1 MLPDNTV
8 KPLIN
13 ALQDKFAEEVT
24 IIDLSSESSFA
35 DAFILAT
42 GNSDVHMKTLLEN
55 VSETMDRM
63 KREYRIEGEHSPKW
77 ILLDAGN
84 VVINI
89 FSREGRDF
97 YRLESIWANAEM
109 TRVGD

>member
-1 MLPDNTV
+1 LLPDNTV

-63 KREYRIEGEHSPKW
+63 KREYRIEGERSPKW

>member
-1 MLPDNTV
+1 MLPDDTV
-8 KPLIN
+8 SPLIQ
-13 ALQDKFAEEVT
+13 ALQDKLAEDIT
-24 IIDLSSESSFA
+24 IIDVSRESSFA

-42 GNSDVHMKTLLEN
+42 GNSDVHMKTLLDNLTEA
-55 VSETMDRM
+55 MDRM
-63 KREYRIEGEHSPKW
+63 ERTYRVEGEYSPKW

-97 YRLESIWANAEM
+97 YRLESIWAGSEM